1 MDFKTIFFALYETG
15 LSVVFGL
22 LTVFIVYKTL
32 DKVVLRSSTVNEI
45 KKGNIAVALF
55 YGVIIA
61 CVLLLVLPSILSSV
75 NALRAMVLGSTKLKL
90 KMVIISLGYFL
101 AFYIISIVMSLVV
114 ILLTS
119 CIYMKAT
126 RKIDEVQELR
136 HNNIALSIMLSLIML
151 GLTIFIR
158 PSVDRLIHSL
168 VNYEMIDK
176 KIMEMEEVEDYSN
189 GEDATSM
196 IVPEE

>member
-1 MDFKTIFFALYETG
+1 MDFKTIFFALYETS

-32 DKVVLRSSTVNEI
+32 DKIVLRSNTVNEI

-55 YGVIIA
+55 YGVIIV

-101 AFYIISIVMSLVV
+101 AFYIISIVMSLVI

-119 CIYMKAT
+119 SIYMKAT
-126 RKIDEVQELR
+126 RKIDEVQELSQ
-136 HNNIALSIMLSLIML
+136 NNIALSIILSLIML

-189 GEDATSM
+189 AESV

>member
-1 MDFKTIFFALYETG
+1 MYETS

-32 DKVVLRSSTVNEI
+32 DKIVLRSNTVNEI

-55 YGVIIA
+55 YGVIIV

-101 AFYIISIVMSLVV
+101 AFYIISIVMSLFI

-119 CIYMKAT
+119 SIYMKAT

-189 GEDATSM
+189 SADPTLM

>member
-1 MDFKTIFFALYETG
+1 MDFKTFFFALYETG

-32 DKVVLRSSTVNEI
+32 DKVVLRLNSVNEI

-126 RKIDEVQELR
+126 RGLEE
-136 HNNIALSIMLSLIML
+136 SLL
-151 GLTIFIR
+151 VFRRAPTIKSR
-158 PSVDRLIHSL
+158 
-168 VNYEMIDK
+168 E
-176 KIMEMEEVEDYSN
+176 
-189 GEDATSM
+189 
-196 IVPEE
+196 